1 MLHRIKRRFR
11 DMSTLKDL
19 CLAAERYALADQ
31 QHAPRAEHFLLSA
44 LDLPD
49 GTARGALK
57 RMNMDSAGVRHA
69 LTRQHHDALRSIGI
83 SSETISEVMA
93 EVKPLRDRFGA
104 YNAAPSGR
112 AVMQALAYRAD
123 ADRTPLLGAH
133 VMAVIA
139 AMPRDTTA
147 RALQR
152 MGVDLDDLR
161 AAAEAEIEA
170 SHPLNP

>member
-1 MLHRIKRRFR
+1 MLHRVTRRFK

-19 CLAAERYALADQ
+19 CLGAEKHALADQ
-31 QHAPRAEHFLLSA
+31 QPAPGAEHFLLSA

-49 GTARGALK
+49 GTARGAFE
-57 RMNMDSAGVRHA
+57 RMDMDPAGVRPA
-69 LTRQHHDALRSIGI
+69 LTRQHHDALRSTGI
-83 SSETISEVMA
+83 SPETISEVMA

-112 AVMQALAYRAD
+112 AVMQALAHRAD

-133 VMAVIA
+133 VVAVIA

-147 RALQR
+147 RALHR
-152 MGVDLDDLR
+152 MGVGLDDLR

-170 SHPLNP
+170 SHSLNP